1 MNPRSA
7 HYHFDRHSPD
17 YRCLAGGTV
26 HYDSIG
32 VIQGMRHL
40 PAEFTPG
47 QRRGPAWPKPWPR
60 LQKICDDQGLARPIT
75 ELKDAARIE
84 ETI

>member
-47 QRRGPAWPKPWPR
+47 PR
-60 LQKICDDQGLARPIT
+60 LGAGVAETVAGLRKICDDRGLARPIT

>member
-32 VIQGMRHL
+32 IVAGMRHL

-47 QRRGPAWPKPWPR
+47 QRRGPGVAETVAR